1 MAAIRADRSGL
12 GIGAA
17 VFLAGAVLLG
27 VELAASRVLAPFFG
41 NSIFVWGALI
51 GVVLAGLSVGY
62 WTGGALADRIPAPQL
77 LLFVLALGAGA
88 TMLVPV
94 IDDAVLEA
102 IVRWDPGP
110 RLNPLLAAILL
121 FGVPSV
127 VLATATPIAVRLRAR
142 SLASV
147 GKTAG
152 RLFAVS
158 TAGSIAGTFVTA
170 FWLIPELGTNQ
181 LLGILATALFVAAAV
196 VALGEGMLVSA
207 LAVFA
212 LFVGSVF
219 ATLALAPDTG
229 GRLSGVAAQN
239 WSPLYRLRGQGDVVQ
254 APPEGF
260 RLVYAKNTRYH
271 GLTVVDDDDSRHL
284 RFESSFQSGMYRADP
299 FRTRY
304 RYTDY
309 LQLALAYNPGA
320 RNVLFIGLGGGSA
333 QKRIWRDFPNLQL
346 QVVELDPVVVDVAY
360 RYFRLPHSP
369 RLRVQAEDGRR
380 YLARTKK
387 KWDAIIIDAY
397 FSDSLPFHLTTVE
410 FLELVR
416 SRLSP
421 GGVVASNLIGAVAG
435 EGSKLFRSMYR
446 TYRAAFP
453 TVAVHPVI
461 LPDEDGPLRNI
472 IAVATEGAAPGKDV
486 LAARWA
492 ETRRRVPRAV
502 DLSRAVRDRVDSL
515 IQTRDVPVLTD
526 DYAPTDSLLF
536 LE

>member
-1 MAAIRADRSGL
+1 
-12 GIGAA
+12 
-17 VFLAGAVLLG
+17 
-27 VELAASRVLAPFFG
+27 
-41 NSIFVWGALI
+41 
-51 GVVLAGLSVGY
+51 
-62 WTGGALADRIPAPQL
+62 
-77 LLFVLALGAGA
+77 
-88 TMLVPV
+88 
-94 IDDAVLEA
+94 
-102 IVRWDPGP
+102 
-110 RLNPLLAAILL
+110 
-121 FGVPSV
+121 
-127 VLATATPIAVRLRAR
+127 
-142 SLASV
+142 
-147 GKTAG
+147 
-152 RLFAVS
+152 
-158 TAGSIAGTFVTA
+158 
-170 FWLIPELGTNQ
+170 
-181 LLGILATALFVAAAV
+181 
-196 VALGEGMLVSA
+196 
-207 LAVFA
+207 
-212 LFVGSVF
+212 
-219 ATLALAPDTG
+219 
-229 GRLSGVAAQN
+229 
-239 WSPLYRLRGQGDVVQ
+239 VVQ

-333 QKRIWRDFPNLQL
+333 QKRVWRDFPNLQL

-416 SRLSP
+416 SRLAP

-472 IAVATEGAAPGKDV
+472 IAVATEGAAPRKDV